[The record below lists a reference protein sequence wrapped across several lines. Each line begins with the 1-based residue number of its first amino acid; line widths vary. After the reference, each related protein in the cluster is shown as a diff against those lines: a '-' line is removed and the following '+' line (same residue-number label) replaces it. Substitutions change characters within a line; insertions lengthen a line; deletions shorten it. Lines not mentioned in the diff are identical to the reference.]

1 MENQE
6 NMLQSTRLSLER
18 ERQRA
23 DTNQNDLDSQSTIN
37 NGLRRDLM
45 EEQRRVKSRE
55 SDIQNLELSL
65 NHLKDSMGQEFA
77 AKSRDFDNLR
87 KAFDELQ

>member
-23 DTNQNDLDSQSTIN
+23 DQNQNDLDSQSTIN

-77 AKSRDFDNLR
+77 AKSRDFDNLK

>member
-65 NHLKDSMGQEFA
+65 NHLKDSMG
-77 AKSRDFDNLR
+77 
-87 KAFDELQ
+87 